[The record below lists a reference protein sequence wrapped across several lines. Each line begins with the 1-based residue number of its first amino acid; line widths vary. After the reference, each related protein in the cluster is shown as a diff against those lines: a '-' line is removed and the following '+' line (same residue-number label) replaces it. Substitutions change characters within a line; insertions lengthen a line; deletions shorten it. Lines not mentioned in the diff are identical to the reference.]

1 MKYPQH
7 RINWAESR
15 WYTVEE
21 MMTKR
26 IECEKCGGRA
36 SEIHHI
42 DSSFRGKRNNDAN
55 NLIALC
61 RPCHES
67 VHSHNNYATREQLHN
82 RVDLILKQKECLNT
96 NPQK

>member
-15 WYTVEE
+15 WYTVED

-26 IECEKCGGRA
+26 IQCELCTERA

-42 DSSFRGKRNNDAN
+42 DSSFRGKRNDDAN

-61 RPCHES
+61 RPCHEN
-67 VHSHNNYATREQLHN
+67 VHKHNKFSLRLHLHQV
-82 RVDLILKQKECLNT
+82 VDLIIKQKECPNT
-96 NPQK
+96 NHQK